1 MRASITTGDA
11 SRPVEFTDVS
21 PPTPA
26 PNESIV
32 AVGAFGLNRGEL
44 MVSLL
49 QFRAV
54 REETGPL
61 RHGDGGARAMTEEQQ
76 EP

>member
-26 PNESIV
+26 PIESIV
-32 AVGAFGLNRGEL
+32 AVGAFGLNCGKL
-44 MVSLL
+44 MVS
-49 QFRAV
+49 
-54 REETGPL
+54 
-61 RHGDGGARAMTEEQQ
+61 QQ
-76 EP
+76 ASSPGWVASSIR